1 MRYNNRAHSFTPAMK
16 DVKTP
21 CIGICSTTS
30 LGDRV
35 CRGCKRYAAEV
46 IHWNSYDETA
56 KGAVLARIEQL
67 VVQLLDSRFQI
78 TAPDRLR
85 AELRRQ
91 KIPFN
96 PDLSAF
102 CWLHNLLKKGLDG
115 IDRLESCGVRL
126 QPAHAASDLASLSAQ
141 IDEELLCLS
150 EAHFDRY
157 IAPIKQAPGMRS
169 FPA

>member
-1 MRYNNRAHSFTPAMK
+1 MK
-16 DVKTP
+16 DLRTP

-46 IHWNSYDETA
+46 IDWNSYDEAA
-56 KGAVLARIEQL
+56 KSAVLARIEHL
-67 VVQLLDSRFQI
+67 IVQLLDSRFQI

-96 PDLSAF
+96 PELSAF
-102 CWLHNLLKKGLDG
+102 CWLHNLLKKGLDD

-126 QPAHAASDLASLSAQ
+126 QPAYAASDLASLSARV
-141 IDEELLCLS
+141 DEELLRLS

-157 IAPIKQAPGMRS
+157 IAPIKSAPGKRN

>member
-1 MRYNNRAHSFTPAMK
+1 MK
-16 DVKTP
+16 DLRTP

-46 IHWNSYDETA
+46 IHWNGYDKAA
-56 KGAVLARIEQL
+56 KGAVLARIEHL
-67 VVQLLDSRFQI
+67 IVQLLDSRFQI

-96 PDLSAF
+96 PELSAF
-102 CWLHNLLKKGLDG
+102 CWLHNLLKKGLDD

-126 QPAHAASDLASLSAQ
+126 QPAHAASDLASLSAR
-141 IDEELLCLS
+141 IDEELLRLS

-157 IAPIKQAPGMRS
+157 IAPIKPAPGKRN

>member
-1 MRYNNRAHSFTPAMK
+1 MK
-16 DVKTP
+16 DLRTP

-46 IHWNSYDETA
+46 IHWNSYDKAA
-56 KGAVLARIEQL
+56 KGAVLARIEHL
-67 VVQLLDSRFQI
+67 IVQLLDSRFQI

-96 PDLSAF
+96 PELSAF
-102 CWLHNLLKKGLDG
+102 CWLHNLLKKGLDD
-115 IDRLESCGVRL
+115 IDCLESCGVRL
-126 QPAHAASDLASLSAQ
+126 QPAYAGSDLASLSARF
-141 IDEELLCLS
+141 DEELLRLS

-157 IAPIKQAPGMRS
+157 IAPIKSAPGKRN